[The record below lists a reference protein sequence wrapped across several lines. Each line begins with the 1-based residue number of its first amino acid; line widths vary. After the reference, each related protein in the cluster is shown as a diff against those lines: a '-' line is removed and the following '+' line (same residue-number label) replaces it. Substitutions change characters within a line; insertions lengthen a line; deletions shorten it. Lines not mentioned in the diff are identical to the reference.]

1 MATPLLGFKK
11 MFSLRFPSPKGV
23 FAERLPISVQ
33 RRTDDLKW
41 KITGNPKDKPSPGT
55 LRMINYIVVYLHKK
69 CLYICVFVCA
79 CVHLPMCAQIYVC
92 MYACMHAGIYH
103 HIKLQQN
110 EKPDKTF
117 SKSKKHLVRIGVGE
131 RTECLWWRSHKE
143 RCFAVHCTGSTGWN
157 FSTIRDIKTTSCLP
171 QEIRWSRGKEKQR
184 KGLKNL

>member
-1 MATPLLGFKK
+1 M
-11 MFSLRFPSPKGV
+11 
-23 FAERLPISVQ
+23 
-33 RRTDDLKW
+33 
-41 KITGNPKDKPSPGT
+41 
-55 LRMINYIVVYLHKK
+55 H
-69 CLYICVFVCA
+69 
-79 CVHLPMCAQIYVC
+79 VC

-171 QEIRWSRGKEKQR
+171 QEIRWSRVCKAKKRIKKRINTYKLWTRSIFLWHKMLWQGGTWHFLEASLQHCRRGHTALILTQGFTKTTRNKPPFFGIVGNLAKKEKYMWYE
-184 KGLKNL
+184 